1 MRCNASQLARIL
13 RNLGRIEESR
23 HWCRLAATVYANLA
37 VEYPEAFAD
46 HAAEFW
52 LGPGANPNKAL
63 ELARIN
69 FATRK
74 TPRSHP
80 LLSLALGAN
89 ERLRSSIHDIGC
101 QPIESGEAKA
111 IVHP

>member
-1 MRCNASQLARIL
+1 
-13 RNLGRIEESR
+13 
-23 HWCRLAATVYANLA
+23 LAATVYTSLV

-74 TPRSHP
+74 TPRSHA
-80 LLSLALGAN
+80 LLSRAFGAS
-89 ERLRSSIHDIGC
+89 ETLRSGIHGTDC
-101 QPIESGEAKA
+101 QRIENGEAEA